1 MVLSSAS
8 ISKALSSSSS
18 NLKDLRRIHALVI
31 SLGLE
36 RSSDFFS
43 GKLIDKYSHLKDPR
57 SSLSVFKRVSPAEN
71 VYLWNS
77 IIRALSRNGLFSE
90 ALEFY
95 GKLREANVSPDRYTF
110 PPVVKACAGVFDKE
124 IGDSVYNQI
133 IELGFESDLY
143 VGNAVVDMY
152 SRMGFLCRARQVFD
166 EMPVRDLVSWNSLIS
181 GFSSHGYHEEA
192 VELYRELRRSSWI
205 MPDSFT
211 VTSVLYAFGNL
222 LAVKEGE
229 GLHGFVMKSGVSSVV
244 VVNNGLLSMY
254 LKLRRVT
261 DARRVFDEMVVRDS
275 VSYNTMIC
283 GCFNLDMYEESV
295 RLFLENLDQFKA
307 DILTVSSILRAC
319 GHLRDLS
326 LAKYVHE
333 YMMRGGFSVGATVGN
348 ILIDVYAK
356 CGDVIAA
363 RDVFKGM
370 ECKDTVSWNSLISG
384 YIQSGD
390 LLEGVKL
397 FKMMMMMEGQAD
409 HVTYLML
416 LSVSTR
422 LSDLKFGRGLHC
434 SVTKSGFYSDV
445 SVSNALIDM
454 YAKCG
459 EEGDSLQIFS
469 SMETRDTVTWNMVI
483 SACVRS
489 GDFASVLQVTTQM
502 RNSGVVP
509 DMATFLVTLP
519 MCASLAGKRL
529 GKEIHCCLLRF
540 GYESELRIGN
550 ALIEMYSK
558 CGCLKSSLKVF
569 EHMSRRDV
577 VTWTGMIYAYGMY
590 GEGEKALAAFA
601 DMEKEAGVVPDNVAF
616 IAIIYACSHSG
627 LVEQGLACFE
637 KMKTQYKIEP
647 VMEHYACVVDLLSRS
662 QKISKAEEFIQAMP
676 VKPDASVWASLLR
689 ACRTSGDM
697 ETAERVSKKIVEL
710 NPDDPGYSIL
720 ASNAYAALR
729 KWDKVSLIRKSLK
742 DKERKKNPGY
752 SWIEVSKK
760 VYLFRAGDVS
770 APQFEAIQE
779 SLEMLYSLMAK
790 EGYVPDPREVS
801 QNLEEEEEKRRL
813 VCGHSERL
821 AIAFGLL
828 NTEPGTPL
836 QVMKNLRV
844 CGDCHEVTKL
854 ISKIVGREI
863 LVRDANRFHLFKD
876 GACSCNDRW

>member
-275 VSYNTMIC
+275 VT
-283 GCFNLDMYEESV
+283 
-295 RLFLENLDQFKA
+295 
-307 DILTVSSILRAC
+307 
-319 GHLRDLS
+319 
-326 LAKYVHE
+326 
-333 YMMRGGFSVGATVGN
+333 TVGN

-390 LLEGVKL
+390 LLEG
-397 FKMMMMMEGQAD
+397 
-409 HVTYLML
+409 
-416 LSVSTR
+416 
-422 LSDLKFGRGLHC
+422 
-434 SVTKSGFYSDV
+434 
-445 SVSNALIDM
+445 
-454 YAKCG
+454 
-459 EEGDSLQIFS
+459 DSLQIFN

-489 GDFASVLQVTTQM
+489 GDFASVTTQM

-770 APQFEAIQE
+770 APQFEAIHE

>member
-1 MVLSSAS
+1 MVVSPAS
-8 ISKALSSSSS
+8 ISKALSSS

-36 RSSDFFS
+36 RSDFFS

-95 GKLREANVSPDRYTF
+95 GKLREAKVSPDRYTF

-124 IGDSVYNQI
+124 MGDSVYNQI

-152 SRMGFLCRARQVFD
+152 SRMGDLCRARQVFD

-181 GFSSHGYHEEA
+181 GFSSHGYYKEA

-205 MPDSFT
+205 VPDSFT

-229 GLHGFVMKSGVSSVV
+229 ELHCFVVKSGVSSVT

-275 VSYNTMIC
+275 VSYNTIIC
-283 GCFNLDMYEESV
+283 GCFNLEMYEESV
-295 RLFLENLDQFKA
+295 RLFLENLEQFKA
-307 DILTVSSILRAC
+307 DILTASSILRAC

-333 YMMRGGFSVGATVGN
+333 YMMRGGFVVGATVGN

-390 LLEGVKL
+390 LLEAVKL
-397 FKMMMMMEGQAD
+397 FKMMDEQAD

-422 LSDLKFGRGLHC
+422 LEDLKLGRGLHC
-434 SVTKSGFYSDV
+434 NVTKSGFYSDV

-459 EEGDSLQIFS
+459 EAGDSLRIFD

-489 GDFASVLQVTTQM
+489 GDFATGLQVTTQM

-577 VTWTGMIYAYGMY
+577 VTWTGLIYAYGMY
-590 GEGEKALAAFA
+590 GEGEKALAAFE

-627 LVEQGLACFE
+627 LVEEGLACFE
-637 KMKTQYKIEP
+637 KMKTRYKIEP
-647 VMEHYACVVDLLSRS
+647 AMEHYACVVDLLSRS

-760 VYLFRAGDVS
+760 VHLFRAGDVS
-770 APQFEAIQE
+770 APQFEAIHE
-779 SLEMLYSLMAK
+779 SLEMLYSLMAR

-801 QNLEEEEEKRRL
+801 QNVEEEEEKRRL

>member
-1 MVLSSAS
+1 M
-8 ISKALSSSSS
+8 
-18 NLKDLRRIHALVI
+18 
-31 SLGLE
+31 
-36 RSSDFFS
+36 
-43 GKLIDKYSHLKDPR
+43 
-57 SSLSVFKRVSPAEN
+57 
-71 VYLWNS
+71 
-77 IIRALSRNGLFSE
+77 
-90 ALEFY
+90 
-95 GKLREANVSPDRYTF
+95 
-110 PPVVKACAGVFDKE
+110 
-124 IGDSVYNQI
+124 GDSVYNKI

-152 SRMGFLCRARQVFD
+152 SRMGFLSRAREVFD

-181 GFSSHGYHEEA
+181 GFSSHGYYKEA

-205 MPDSFT
+205 VPDSFT

-229 GLHGFVMKSGVSSVV
+229 ELHGFVVKSGVSSVT

-275 VSYNTMIC
+275 VSYNTIIC
-283 GCFNLDMYEESV
+283 GCFNLEMYEESV
-295 RLFLENLDQFKA
+295 RLFLENLEQFKA
-307 DILTVSSILRAC
+307 DILTASSILRAC

-326 LAKYVHE
+326 LAKYIRE
-333 YMMRGGFSVGATVGN
+333 YMMRGGFVVGATVGN

-397 FKMMMMMEGQAD
+397 FKMMDEQAD

-422 LSDLKFGRGLHC
+422 LEDLKLGRGLHC
-434 SVTKSGFYSDV
+434 NVTKSGFYSDV

-459 EEGDSLQIFS
+459 EAGDSLRIFD

-489 GDFASVLQVTTQM
+489 GDFATGLQVTTQM

-569 EHMSRRDV
+569 EHMNRRDV

-601 DMEKEAGVVPDNVAF
+601 DMEKEAGCVPDNVAF

-627 LVEQGLACFE
+627 LVEEGLACFE
-637 KMKTQYKIEP
+637 KMKTRYKIEP
-647 VMEHYACVVDLLSRS
+647 AMEHYACVVDLLSRS

-729 KWDKVSLIRKSLK
+729 KWDKVCLIRKSLK

-760 VYLFRAGDVS
+760 VHLFRAGDVS
-770 APQFEAIQE
+770 APQFEAIHE
-779 SLEMLYSLMAK
+779 SLEMLYSLMAR

-801 QNLEEEEEKRRL
+801 QNVEEEEEKRRL

>member
-1 MVLSSAS
+1 MVLSPAS
-8 ISKALSSSSS
+8 ISKALSSS

-77 IIRALSRNGLFSE
+77 IIRALSHNGLFSE

-95 GKLREANVSPDRYTF
+95 GKLREAKVSPDKYTF

-124 IGDSVYNQI
+124 MGDSVYNKI

-152 SRMGFLCRARQVFD
+152 SRMGFLSRAREVFD

-181 GFSSHGYHEEA
+181 GFSSHGYYKEA

-205 MPDSFT
+205 VPDSFT

-229 GLHGFVMKSGVSSVV
+229 ELHGFVMKSGVSSVT

-254 LKLRRVT
+254 LKLRRVR

-275 VSYNTMIC
+275 VSYNTIIC
-283 GCFNLDMYEESV
+283 GCFNLEMYEESV
-295 RLFLENLDQFKA
+295 RLFLENLEQFKA
-307 DILTVSSILRAC
+307 DILTASSILRAC

-333 YMMRGGFSVGATVGN
+333 YMMRGGFVVGATVGN

-390 LLEGVKL
+390 YLEGVKL
-397 FKMMMMMEGQAD
+397 FKMMMMMEEQAD

-416 LSVSTR
+416 VSLSTR
-422 LSDLKFGRGLHC
+422 LEDLKFGRGLHC
-434 SVTKSGFYSDV
+434 NVTKSGFYSDV

-459 EEGDSLQIFS
+459 EEGGDSLQIFN

-489 GDFASVLQVTTQM
+489 GDFATGLQVTTQM

-569 EHMSRRDV
+569 EHMNRRDV

-601 DMEKEAGVVPDNVAF
+601 DMEKEAGCVPDNVAF

-627 LVEQGLACFE
+627 LVEEGLACFE
-637 KMKTQYKIEP
+637 KMKTRYKIEP
-647 VMEHYACVVDLLSRS
+647 AMEHYACVVDLLSRS

-760 VYLFRAGDVS
+760 VHLFRAGDVS
-770 APQFEAIQE
+770 APQFEAIHE
-779 SLEMLYSLMAK
+779 SLEMLYSLMAR

-801 QNLEEEEEKRRL
+801 QNVEEEEEKRRL

>member
-1 MVLSSAS
+1 MVVSSAS
-8 ISKALSSSSS
+8 ISKALSSS

-77 IIRALSRNGLFSE
+77 IIRALSHNGLFSE

-95 GKLREANVSPDRYTF
+95 GKLREAKVSPDKYTF

-124 IGDSVYNQI
+124 MGDSVYNQI

-152 SRMGFLCRARQVFD
+152 SRMGFLSRAREVFD

-181 GFSSHGYHEEA
+181 GFSSHGYYKEA

-205 MPDSFT
+205 VPDSFT

-229 GLHGFVMKSGVSSVV
+229 ELHGFVMKSGVSSVT

-254 LKLRRVT
+254 LKLRRVR

-275 VSYNTMIC
+275 VT
-283 GCFNLDMYEESV
+283 
-295 RLFLENLDQFKA
+295 
-307 DILTVSSILRAC
+307 
-319 GHLRDLS
+319 
-326 LAKYVHE
+326 
-333 YMMRGGFSVGATVGN
+333 TVGN

-390 LLEGVKL
+390 YLE
-397 FKMMMMMEGQAD
+397 
-409 HVTYLML
+409 
-416 LSVSTR
+416 
-422 LSDLKFGRGLHC
+422 
-434 SVTKSGFYSDV
+434 
-445 SVSNALIDM
+445 
-454 YAKCG
+454 
-459 EEGDSLQIFS
+459 DSLQIFN

-489 GDFASVLQVTTQM
+489 GDFATGLQVTTQM

-569 EHMSRRDV
+569 EHMNRRDV

-601 DMEKEAGVVPDNVAF
+601 DMEKEAGCVPDNVAF

-627 LVEQGLACFE
+627 LVEEGLACFE
-637 KMKTQYKIEP
+637 KMKTRYKIEP
-647 VMEHYACVVDLLSRS
+647 AMEHYACVVDLLSRS

-760 VYLFRAGDVS
+760 VHLFRAGDVS
-770 APQFEAIQE
+770 APQFEAIHE
-779 SLEMLYSLMAK
+779 SLEMLYSLMAR

-801 QNLEEEEEKRRL
+801 QNVEEEEEKRRL

-844 CGDCHEVTKL
+844 C
-854 ISKIVGREI
+854 
-863 LVRDANRFHLFKD
+863 VRDANRFHLFKD

>member
-1 MVLSSAS
+1 MVVSPAS

-18 NLKDLRRIHALVI
+18 STLKALRRIHALVI

-36 RSSDFFS
+36 RSDFFS

-95 GKLREANVSPDRYTF
+95 GKLREAKVSPDRYTF

-124 IGDSVYNQI
+124 MGDSVYNQI

-181 GFSSHGYHEEA
+181 GFSSHGYYKEA

-205 MPDSFT
+205 VPDSFT

-229 GLHGFVMKSGVSSVV
+229 ELHCFVVKSGVSSVT

-275 VSYNTMIC
+275 VSYNTIIC
-283 GCFNLDMYEESV
+283 GCFNLEMYEESV
-295 RLFLENLDQFKA
+295 RLFLENLEQFKA
-307 DILTVSSILRAC
+307 DILTASSILRAC

-333 YMMRGGFSVGATVGN
+333 YMMRGGFVVGATVGN

-390 LLEGVKL
+390 LLEAVKL
-397 FKMMMMMEGQAD
+397 FKMMDEQAD

-422 LSDLKFGRGLHC
+422 LEDLKLGRGLHC
-434 SVTKSGFYSDV
+434 NVTKSGFYSDV

-459 EEGDSLQIFS
+459 EAGDSLRIFD

-489 GDFASVLQVTTQM
+489 GDFATGLQVTTQM

-577 VTWTGMIYAYGMY
+577 VTWTGLIYAYGMY
-590 GEGEKALAAFA
+590 GEGEKALAAFE

-627 LVEQGLACFE
+627 LVEEGLACFE
-637 KMKTQYKIEP
+637 KMKTRYKIEP
-647 VMEHYACVVDLLSRS
+647 AMEHYACVVDLLSRS

-760 VYLFRAGDVS
+760 VHLFRAGDVS
-770 APQFEAIQE
+770 APQFEAIHE
-779 SLEMLYSLMAK
+779 SLEMLYSLMAR

-801 QNLEEEEEKRRL
+801 QNVEEEEEKRRL

>member
-1 MVLSSAS
+1 MVVTAAY

-36 RSSDFFS
+36 RSDFFS
-43 GKLIDKYSHLKDPR
+43 GKLIDKYSHLREPH
-57 SSLSVFKRVSPAEN
+57 SSLSVFKRLSPAKN

-77 IIRALSRNGLFSE
+77 IIRALSRNGLFSK
-90 ALEFY
+90 ALDFY
-95 GKLREANVSPDRYTF
+95 GKLRESEVSPDKYTF
-110 PPVVKACAGVFDKE
+110 PPVVRACAGLFDKE
-124 IGDSVYNQI
+124 MGDSVYERI
-133 IELGFESDLY
+133 IELGFGSDLY

-152 SRMGFLCRARQVFD
+152 SRMGLLGRARKVFD

-181 GFSSHGYHEEA
+181 GFSSHGYYEEA
-192 VELYRELRRSSWI
+192 VELYRELRSYSI
-205 MPDSFT
+205 APDSFT
-211 VTSVLYAFGNL
+211 VTSVLSAFGNL
-222 LAVKEGE
+222 LVVKEGQ
-229 GLHGFVMKSGVSSVV
+229 GLHGFVVKSGVGSVV

-254 LKLRRVT
+254 LKLSRPK
-261 DARRVFDEMVVRDS
+261 DARRVFDGMVVRDS

-283 GCFNLDMYEESV
+283 GYFNLEMYEESV
-295 RLFLENLDQFKA
+295 RMFSEDLDQFKA

-319 GHLRDLS
+319 GHLGDLS
-326 LAKYVHE
+326 LVKYVHE
-333 YMMRGGFSVGATVGN
+333 YMIRGGFLFGTTVGN

-356 CGDVIAA
+356 CGDVMAA
-363 RDVFKGM
+363 RDVFKSM
-370 ECKDTVSWNSLISG
+370 ECKDTVSWNSIING

-390 LLEGVKL
+390 LLEAMRL
-397 FKMMMMMEGQAD
+397 FKMMMMMDEQAD

-422 LSDLKFGRGLHC
+422 LSDLKFGRGLH
-434 SVTKSGFYSDV
+434 SNATKSSICSDV

-459 EEGDSLQIFS
+459 GGDSLQIFN

-489 GDFASVLQVTTQM
+489 GDFATGLQVTTQM
-502 RNSGVVP
+502 RNSGMVP
-509 DMATFLVTLP
+509 DMATFLVILT
-519 MCASLAGKRL
+519 MCASLAAKRL

-540 GYESELRIGN
+540 GYESELPIGN

-590 GEGEKALAAFA
+590 GEGENALAAFA
-601 DMEKEAGVVPDNVAF
+601 DMEKAGVVPDDVVF

-627 LVEQGLACFE
+627 LVEEGLACFE

-760 VYLFRAGDVS
+760 VHVFSAGDVS
-770 APQFEAIQE
+770 APQFEAIHE

-790 EGYVPDPREVS
+790 EGYVPDPRGVS

-876 GACSCNDRW
+876 GTCSCNDRW

>member
-1 MVLSSAS
+1 MVVSSAS

-18 NLKDLRRIHALVI
+18 TLKALRRIHALVI

-77 IIRALSRNGLFSE
+77 IIRALSHNGLFSE

-124 IGDSVYNQI
+124 MGDSVYNQI

-152 SRMGFLCRARQVFD
+152 SRMGFLCRAREVFD

-205 MPDSFT
+205 APDSFT

-363 RDVFKGM
+363 RYVFKGM

-459 EEGDSLQIFS
+459 EEGDSLQIFN

-540 GYESELRIGN
+540 GYESELRIAN

-770 APQFEAIQE
+770 APQFEAIHE

>member
-275 VSYNTMIC
+275 VSYNTMI
-283 GCFNLDMYEESV
+283 S
-295 RLFLENLDQFKA
+295 
-307 DILTVSSILRAC
+307 
-319 GHLRDLS
+319 
-326 LAKYVHE
+326 
-333 YMMRGGFSVGATVGN
+333 TVGN

-390 LLEGVKL
+390 LLE
-397 FKMMMMMEGQAD
+397 
-409 HVTYLML
+409 
-416 LSVSTR
+416 
-422 LSDLKFGRGLHC
+422 
-434 SVTKSGFYSDV
+434 
-445 SVSNALIDM
+445 
-454 YAKCG
+454 
-459 EEGDSLQIFS
+459 DSLQIFN

-770 APQFEAIQE
+770 APQFEAIHE

>member
-459 EEGDSLQIFS
+459 EEGDSLQIFN

-770 APQFEAIQE
+770 APQFEAIHE

>member
-1 MVLSSAS
+1 MVVSSAS
-8 ISKALSSSSS
+8 ISKALSSS

-77 IIRALSRNGLFSE
+77 IIRALSHNGLFSE

-95 GKLREANVSPDRYTF
+95 GKLREAKVSPDKYTF

-124 IGDSVYNQI
+124 MGDSVYNQI

-152 SRMGFLCRARQVFD
+152 SRMGFLSRAREVFD

-181 GFSSHGYHEEA
+181 GFSSHGYYKEA

-205 MPDSFT
+205 VPDSFT

-229 GLHGFVMKSGVSSVV
+229 ELHGFVMKSGVSSVT

-254 LKLRRVT
+254 LKLRRVR

-275 VSYNTMIC
+275 VSYNTIIC
-283 GCFNLDMYEESV
+283 GCFNLEMYEESV
-295 RLFLENLDQFKA
+295 RLFLENLEQFKA
-307 DILTVSSILRAC
+307 DILTASSILRAC

-333 YMMRGGFSVGATVGN
+333 YMMRGGFVVGATVGN

-390 LLEGVKL
+390 YLEGVKL
-397 FKMMMMMEGQAD
+397 FKMMMMMEEQAD

-416 LSVSTR
+416 VSLSTR
-422 LSDLKFGRGLHC
+422 LEDLKFGRGLHC
-434 SVTKSGFYSDV
+434 NVTKSGFYSDV

-459 EEGDSLQIFS
+459 EEGGDSLQIFN

-489 GDFASVLQVTTQM
+489 GDFATGLQVTTQM

-569 EHMSRRDV
+569 EHMNRRDV

-601 DMEKEAGVVPDNVAF
+601 DMEKEAGCVPDNVAF

-627 LVEQGLACFE
+627 LVEEGLACFE
-637 KMKTQYKIEP
+637 KMKTRYKIEP
-647 VMEHYACVVDLLSRS
+647 AMEHYACVVDLLSRS

-760 VYLFRAGDVS
+760 VHLFRAGDVS
-770 APQFEAIQE
+770 APQFEAIHE
-779 SLEMLYSLMAK
+779 SLEMLYSLMAR

-801 QNLEEEEEKRRL
+801 QNVEEEEEKRRL

>member
-1 MVLSSAS
+1 MVVSSAS
-8 ISKALSSSSS
+8 ISKALSSS

-95 GKLREANVSPDRYTF
+95 GKLREAKVSPDKYTF

-124 IGDSVYNQI
+124 MGDSVYNQI

-152 SRMGFLCRARQVFD
+152 SRMGFLCRAREVFD

-181 GFSSHGYHEEA
+181 GFSSHGYYNEA
-192 VELYRELRRSSWI
+192 VEIYRELRSSWVV
-205 MPDSFT
+205 PDSFT

-229 GLHGFVMKSGVSSVV
+229 ELHGFVMKSGVSSVT

-261 DARRVFDEMVVRDS
+261 DARRVFDEMVFRDS

-283 GCFNLDMYEESV
+283 GCFNLEMYEESV

-326 LAKYVHE
+326 LAKYIRE
-333 YMMRGGFSVGATVGN
+333 YMMRGGFVVGATVGN

-397 FKMMMMMEGQAD
+397 FKMMDEQAD

-422 LSDLKFGRGLHC
+422 LEDLKLGRGLHC
-434 SVTKSGFYSDV
+434 NVTKSGFYSDV

-459 EEGDSLQIFS
+459 EAGDSLRIFD

-489 GDFASVLQVTTQM
+489 GDFATGLQVTTQM

-577 VTWTGMIYAYGMY
+577 VTWTGLIYAYGMY
-590 GEGEKALAAFA
+590 GEGEKALAAFE

-627 LVEQGLACFE
+627 LVEEGLACFE
-637 KMKTQYKIEP
+637 KMKTRYKIEP
-647 VMEHYACVVDLLSRS
+647 AMEHYACVVDLLSRS

-697 ETAERVSKKIVEL
+697 ETAERVSKKIFQEKRNVPVRVDSVSMGIVSFSSNSLSRQLELVVTDVNKAEALHLRLNLFFAAKGEPLAVQSLYMRVRFNGCNGHDVIVVEWFEFVRGL
-710 NPDDPGYSIL
+710 IL
-720 ASNAYAALR
+720 SPVQVG
-729 KWDKVSLIRKSLK
+729 KGCWV
-742 DKERKKNPGY
+742 
-752 SWIEVSKK
+752 
-760 VYLFRAGDVS
+760 GDLV
-770 APQFEAIQE
+770 E
-779 SLEMLYSLMAK
+779 SL
-790 EGYVPDPREVS
+790 V
-801 QNLEEEEEKRRL
+801 
-813 VCGHSERL
+813 
-821 AIAFGLL
+821 
-828 NTEPGTPL
+828 
-836 QVMKNLRV
+836 RV
-844 CGDCHEVTKL
+844 NF
-854 ISKIVGREI
+854 IIV
-863 LVRDANRFHLFKD
+863 
-876 GACSCNDRW
+876 

>member
-1 MVLSSAS
+1 M
-8 ISKALSSSSS
+8 
-18 NLKDLRRIHALVI
+18 
-31 SLGLE
+31 
-36 RSSDFFS
+36 
-43 GKLIDKYSHLKDPR
+43 
-57 SSLSVFKRVSPAEN
+57 
-71 VYLWNS
+71 
-77 IIRALSRNGLFSE
+77 FSE

-152 SRMGFLCRARQVFD
+152 SRMGVLCRARQVFD

-459 EEGDSLQIFS
+459 EEGDSLQIFN